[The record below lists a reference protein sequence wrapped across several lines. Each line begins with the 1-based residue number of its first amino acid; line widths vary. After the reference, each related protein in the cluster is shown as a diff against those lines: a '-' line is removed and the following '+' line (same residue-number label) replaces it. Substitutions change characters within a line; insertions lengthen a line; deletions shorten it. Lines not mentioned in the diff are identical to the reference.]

1 MAHYARVVNGV
12 VAEIFSPPAG
22 MDVTPEDVFGST
34 VPGTWIEC
42 GPEVQPYW
50 TWNETDGF
58 AAPAPPDPAAAPLV
72 AVSHRQFLM
81 WLADNGKTEADAD
94 AIIEAITDPVDKDKM
109 WAAWKY
115 PDGTVYRWDD
125 PVVVVLDAGGL
136 FGGKDVQTV
145 WREMALYSRD
155 AMQDMAA
162 RLTKRPRAAKRALI
176 EG

>member
-1 MAHYARVVNGV
+1 MAHYARVVDGV
-12 VAEIFSPPAG
+12 VAEVFTPPEG
-22 MDVTPEDVFGST
+22 MDVTPDQVFGST

-42 GPEVQPYW
+42 GPEVQPYYTW
-50 TWNETDGF
+50 TEAGGF
-58 AAPAPPDPAAAPLV
+58 VAPVPPDPSQAALV

-94 AIIEAITDPVDKDKM
+94 AIITAIPDPVDKDKM
-109 WAAWKY
+109 MAAWKY

-125 PVVVVLDAGGL
+125 PVTVVLDAGGL
-136 FGGKDVQTV
+136 FGGQDVQTV